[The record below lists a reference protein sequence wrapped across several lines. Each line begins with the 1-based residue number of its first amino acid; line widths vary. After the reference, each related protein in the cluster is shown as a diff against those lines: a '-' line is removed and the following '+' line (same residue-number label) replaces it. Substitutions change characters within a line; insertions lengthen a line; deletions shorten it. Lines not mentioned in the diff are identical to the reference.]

1 MDTAATP
8 LPTKTETQANLNEIS
23 AEAMLSIL
31 EKQKASFLAEGYV
44 SYETRINRLN
54 KLEALLHDNIDTLCE
69 AMSED
74 FGHRSLHQSKVADF
88 YGSFEALKH
97 TKKHLKKWMKDEKR
111 KPPAPLGLMGAK
123 ARIHY
128 QPKGVIGN
136 ITTWNFPVF
145 VASTPLIGILAAGNR
160 AMVKL
165 TEVTP
170 KTSALLQRLFSE
182 YFDESEVV
190 GITGGPE
197 VGAAFSAL
205 PLDHIIFTG
214 ATSVGKYIL
223 KGAADN
229 LTPVTLE
236 LGGKSPVVV
245 SRSADIKESAL
256 RIFTGKALNVGQ
268 VCISPD
274 YIFVAEE
281 QLDEFVKAAEDHIKT
296 MFPTM
301 LNNNDYSSVVNARH
315 YQRLNAVIEEAQQH
329 ADVKVIN
336 PANESFDNQDGT
348 HKIPMTLVINPDDN
362 LKAMQDEI
370 FGPIVCIKT
379 YKVIDEVIDYINAN
393 PRPLALYYFGRDK
406 QEEIQVTSSTTSG
419 GVAINDVIAHAGV
432 EDIPFGG
439 IGPSGMGNY
448 HGFDGFKTFSHAK
461 SIFTQS
467 RKINMMKFT
476 GMIPPYSKKT
486 DKTLEFMLKK

>member
-54 KLEALLHDNIDTLCE
+54 KLEALLHDNIDSLCE

-329 ADVKVIN
+329 TDVKVIN